1 MINGGMCGLTTL
13 PPFVI
18 EAVQKSLRRIA
29 LLPMFARRH
38 PYLFFVLT
46 SMLIASV
53 TLVVLTSLIVA
64 ATRGDDFESQL
75 TEGDNKIGVVEIK
88 GGIMEAEQVIENIK
102 RFREADAVK
111 AILLRIDTP
120 GGAVGP
126 SQEIYRELRK
136 TAPKK
141 KIIASMGT
149 VAASGGYYVAAG
161 AHGIMANPGTI
172 TGSIGVIMG
181 YTNFEELLRKIGLA
195 PVVVKSGAYK
205 DMGSPL
211 RPMEESEPKLLEA
224 FILGIHRQFVQ
235 AVSDGRNI
243 PIDQVEPL
251 ADGRI
256 FSGEEARK
264 QGLIDRLG
272 NFQDAIDWAAEMGG
286 IEGTPA
292 LVYPPEESFSLINYF
307 TEKAVKNILDKTIGH
322 SFFTGYLLHMPN
334 R

>member
-1 MINGGMCGLTTL
+1 MALTTL
-13 PPFVI
+13 SPLMLAEISF
-18 EAVQKSLRRIA
+18 A
-29 LLPMFARRH
+29 PMFARRH
-38 PYLFFVLT
+38 PYLFFVLIFT
-46 SMLIASV
+46 LITSV
-53 TLVVLTSLIVA
+53 TLVAVTSLIMMA
-64 ATRGDDFESQL
+64 AKGTDFESQL
-75 TEGDNKIGVVEIK
+75 TGADNKIGVVEIK
-88 GGIMEAEQVIENIK
+88 GSILEADQIIENIK
-102 RFREADAVK
+102 LFREADAVK

-136 TAPKK
+136 TAAEK
-141 KIIASMGT
+141 KIIASMGA

-195 PVVVKSGAYK
+195 PVVVKSGAFK

-211 RPMEESEPKLLEA
+211 RPMKEEERMLLEA

-235 AVSDGRNI
+235 AVADGRDI

-256 FSGEEARK
+256 FSGEEARNH
-264 QGLIDRLG
+264 GLIDRLG
-272 NFQDAIDWAAEMGG
+272 NFQDAVDWAAEMGG
-286 IEGTPA
+286 SRGSRIW
-292 LVYPPEESFSLINYF
+292 Y
-307 TEKAVKNILDKTIGH
+307 
-322 SFFTGYLLHMPN
+322 MP
-334 R
+334 RRMG